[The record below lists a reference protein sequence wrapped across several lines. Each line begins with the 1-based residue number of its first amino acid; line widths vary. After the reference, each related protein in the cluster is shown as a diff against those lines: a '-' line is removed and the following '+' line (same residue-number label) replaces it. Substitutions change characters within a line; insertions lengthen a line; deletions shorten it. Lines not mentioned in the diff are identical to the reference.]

1 MNIVDITHPDVN
13 NGLGCRITVWVS
25 GCVHHCKGCH
35 NPETWDFKYGREF
48 TDDDKKKIFEVLDKP
63 YIKGI
68 TFSGGD
74 PLCSYT
80 DVLSLAREI
89 KKKYSDKDIWV
100 YTGFSFEYVREH
112 MSEILD
118 YVDYMVDGKFKIEE
132 RDVSLAFRGSKNQRI
147 WKKEEGTF
155 KVIDLD
161 KGDSK

>member
-1 MNIVDITHPDVN
+1 MNIADITHPDVN

-48 TDDDKKKIFEVLDKP
+48 TDDDKKKIFEILEKP

-80 DVLSLAREI
+80 DVLSLVKEI
-89 KKKYSDKDIWV
+89 K
-100 YTGFSFEYVREH
+100 
-112 MSEILD
+112 
-118 YVDYMVDGKFKIEE
+118 
-132 RDVSLAFRGSKNQRI
+132 
-147 WKKEEGTF
+147 
-155 KVIDLD
+155 
-161 KGDSK
+161 

>member
-48 TDDDKKKIFEVLDKP
+48 TDDDKKKIFEILEKP

-80 DVLSLAREI
+80 DVLSLVKEI
-89 KKKYSDKDIWV
+89 KEKYPDKDIWV

>member
-35 NPETWDFKYGREF
+35 NPETWDFKYGRAF
-48 TDDDKKKIFEVLDKP
+48 TDDDKKKIFEVLYKP

-89 KKKYSDKDIWV
+89 KEKYPDKDIWV

-118 YVDYMVDGKFKIEE
+118 YVDYIVDGKFKIEE

-147 WKKEEGTF
+147 WKKEEEGTF
-155 KVIDLD
+155 NVIDLD
-161 KGDSK
+161 KGG

>member
-48 TDDDKKKIFEVLDKP
+48 TDDDKKKIFEVLEKP

-89 KKKYSDKDIWV
+89 KEKYPGKDIWV

-118 YVDYMVDGKFKIEE
+118 YVDYMVDGKFNIEE
-132 RDVSLAFRGSKNQRI
+132 RDVGLAFRGSKNQRI

-155 KVIDLD
+155 NVIDLD
-161 KGDSK
+161 KGGSE